1 MDERQK
7 RILVSV
13 RCRRGKFTNG
23 LIQSSTPVVVR
34 MYCLAQG
41 ATFDNFRAGCGREH
55 NSEYRRKSARKST
68 RMTMRKFHIED

>member
-7 RILVSV
+7 RILIGV

-41 ATFDNFRAGCGREH
+41 ATFDNFRAVVEGSIVPNTVASQLAKVPE
-55 NSEYRRKSARKST
+55 
-68 RMTMRKFHIED
+68 